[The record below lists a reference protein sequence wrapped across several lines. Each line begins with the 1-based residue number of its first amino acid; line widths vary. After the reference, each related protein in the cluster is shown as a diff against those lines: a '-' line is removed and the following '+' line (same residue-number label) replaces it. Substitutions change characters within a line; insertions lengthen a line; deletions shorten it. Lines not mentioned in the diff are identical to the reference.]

1 MDIKIPAGET
11 QASTS
16 TIPTGAPKRRGWR
29 IAAVSLWILGFLLLV
44 VSCVIVHS
52 HPKPYAIDLTTTE
65 TVQGL
70 HPMAWINYVL
80 VFPSLLNNPYPAGI
94 ALAVWLVFM
103 VLMGLAFQAR
113 GKSPIKWFN
122 AAFFL
127 AAAMLISAGLN
138 YVIDEI
144 VARPRPD
151 PREFPIQVHT
161 GIIPIPTYPSGH
173 TEHDVVFY
181 GFLLYLSFSE
191 TVRKWRYRGRYKTL
205 PLHLL
210 LLPLQIY
217 AVFDILSIGYSRVLQ
232 GDHWLTDVLSGYLEG
247 ALYLCLFIYL
257 YRLASAKLVEWQ
269 AKREAEK
276 SAQIAKA

>member
-1 MDIKIPAGET
+1 MDMKIPAAET
-11 QASTS
+11 QASTG
-16 TIPTGAPKRRGWR
+16 TTTTDTAKRRGWR
-29 IAAVSLWILGFLLLV
+29 IAAVSFWILGFLLLV

-52 HPKPYAIDLTTTE
+52 HPKPYAIDLTTTQ

-70 HPMAWINYVL
+70 HVMPWINYVL

-103 VLMGLAFQAR
+103 VLMGFALQAR

-127 AAAMLISAGLN
+127 IASTLISAGFN

-151 PREFPIQVHT
+151 PREFHIQVHT

-191 TVRKWRYRGRYKTL
+191 TIRKWRYRW
-205 PLHLL
+205 LL
-210 LLPLQIY
+210 IPLQIY
-217 AVFDILSIGYSRVLQ
+217 AAFDILSIGYSRVLQ

-257 YRLASAKLVEWQ
+257 YRLASGKLVEWQ

-276 SAQIAKA
+276 SAQTELL